1 MKQLHHNG
9 VLVPPRYKGK
19 SLSIKV
25 KEKRIKLTLEQ
36 EEMALAWTK
45 KIGSPYVEDPVFAK
59 NFHRDFSKRLGMN
72 LKPDDVDYSEILS
85 IVEEERNWKA
95 NLSKKEKKQL
105 ASQRKAQR
113 EANKDHY
120 GYAKVDAVQMEIA
133 NYAAEPSC
141 IFMGRGKH
149 PLRGRWKEG
158 PHEED
163 IELNLSP
170 DAPRPPGNWKAIVW
184 EPNAMWI
191 ARWQDKL
198 SRKTKYVW
206 FSDSSN
212 PKQRKDIDK
221 FDKAKS
227 LRNKLALVQKH
238 IAKNLD
244 ADDLKRRKTAT
255 VCFLIDRL
263 KIRVG
268 DEKDPDEADTVG
280 ASTLRPE
287 HIHSNNDGR
296 VTFDFLGKDSVPHVF
311 KVRLPENVIRNLKE
325 FAANAK
331 STLFDGVRSKH
342 VSEFLDEVIT
352 GLSAKVF
359 RTYYSSE
366 VVQTKLRKT
375 AVRPENP
382 EYAKK
387 YAATMA
393 NLEAAKICNH
403 RRTISRTWQQSL
415 DRKKDRLKAL
425 KSRAKETQA
434 KMRHKA
440 VEQEEKH
447 KERLKKQEE
456 KLKSMNQKL
465 EAYRQQLAHQKQ
477 QAKPTSAM
485 EKRISHQRSA
495 IRRQKQRLT
504 ELKSKHADRMN
515 KQRQRLEDRMHRGK
529 IAIEKQ
535 KIRIET
541 QRETRDYNLTT
552 SLKSYIDPRIYYEWG
567 KQVDYDWKQYYS
579 KTLQKKFS
587 WVEKEETASKYN

>member
-19 SLSIKV
+19 SLTIKV
-25 KEKRIKLTLEQ
+25 KEKKIKLTPEQ

-45 KIGSPYVEDPVFAK
+45 KIGTPYVEDPVFAK
-59 NFHRDFSKRLGMN
+59 NFHRDFSKKLGIN
-72 LKPDDVDYSEILS
+72 VKPNDVDYSEILS
-85 IVEEERNWKA
+85 VVEEERNWKA
-95 NLSKKEKKQL
+95 NLSKKERKQL
-105 ASQRKAQR
+105 AIQRKAQR

-120 GYAKVDAVQMEIA
+120 GYARVDTVQMEVA
-133 NYAAEPSC
+133 NYAAEPSS

-149 PLRGRWKEG
+149 PIRGRWKEG

-163 IELNLSP
+163 VELNLSP
-170 DAPRPPGNWKAIVW
+170 DAPKPPGNWKAIVW
-184 EPNAMWI
+184 QPNAMWI

-198 SRKTKYVW
+198 TDKTKYVW

-212 PKQRKDIDK
+212 LKQRKDIEK
-221 FDKAKS
+221 FDKAKT
-227 LRNKLALVQKH
+227 LRRSHKLVQKH
-238 IAKNLD
+238 IIDNLD

-268 DEKDPDEADTVG
+268 DEKDPDEADTIG

-287 HIHSNNDGR
+287 HIHSNDDGT
-296 VTFDFLGKDSVPHVF
+296 VSFNFLGKDSVPHIF
-311 KVRLPENVIRNLKE
+311 KVKLPENVIRNLKE

-342 VSEFLDEVIT
+342 VSEFLDEVII

-359 RTYYSSE
+359 RTYYASE
-366 VVQTKLRKT
+366 TVETKLEKT
-375 AVRPENP
+375 PVKPEDP

-403 RRTISRTWQQSL
+403 RRTISKTWQASL
-415 DRKKDRLKAL
+415 EKKKDRLKAL
-425 KSRAKETQA
+425 KNRAKEAQA
-434 KMRHKA
+434 ELRQKA
-440 VEQEEKH
+440 IEQEEKH
-447 KERLKKQEE
+447 KERLRKQEE
-456 KLKSMNQKL
+456 KLKTMNEKL
-465 EAYRQQLAHQKQ
+465 QNYRQQLTDQKQ
-477 QAKPTSAM
+477 QGKPTGALK
-485 EKRISHQRSA
+485 KRISHQRSA
-495 IRRQKQRLT
+495 IRRQKQRLN
-504 ELKSKHADRMN
+504 ELETNHAERMN
-515 KQRQRLEDRMHRGK
+515 KQRQRLEDRMQRDK
-529 IAIEKQ
+529 TAIDKQ
-535 KIRIET
+535 RIRIET

-552 SLKSYIDPRIYYEWG
+552 SLKSYIDPRIYYKWG
-567 KQVDYDWKQYYS
+567 RQVDYDWKQYYS

-587 WVEKEETASKYN
+587 WVEKEETTSKND